1 MAQGVASRWITSFCA
16 VVRIMQGYEM
26 DKVMFGVI
34 AGFIICVIMVVST
47 EADGRKDAVKD
58 GWIKIDGEVY
68 TLRKADVVEVKSQN

>member
-1 MAQGVASRWITSFCA
+1 MRIIQGC
-16 VVRIMQGYEM
+16 EM
-26 DKVMFGVI
+26 DKVLFGVI

-58 GWIKIDGEVY
+58 GWIKIGGEVY

>member
-1 MAQGVASRWITSFCA
+1 
-16 VVRIMQGYEM
+16 M
-26 DKVMFGVI
+26 DKFIFGVI

-68 TLRKADVVEVKSQN
+68 TLHKADVVEVKSQNLDGDWEDDKRIFEDGG